1 MKKESFYMREGGDM
15 QAFWG
20 EKWSCVKGTS
30 VLKNVVKV
38 FSIIENLRMLILIF
52 NIFMKKIKFYCI
64 LYIIVK

>member
-1 MKKESFYMREGGDM
+1 MPARRAQTGMKKESFYMREGGDM

-38 FSIIENLRMLILIF
+38 IF
-52 NIFMKKIKFYCI
+52 NLKR
-64 LYIIVK
+64 L